1 MINVYSN
8 SERDGIISDLLPDL
22 TPLLDVMFMLIIFL
36 VLTNNAMQQVFDI
49 SLPDDKEDVLEV
61 LSENDTIKIT
71 IFAEEG
77 QWAINEQKFSDFS
90 NFKPALI
97 TAYNNSK
104 KKHVI
109 VFGDKSATI
118 DSLMELLTFM
128 RSEGIEAA
136 DMVMK

>member
-1 MINVYSN
+1 MINVNSN

-36 VLTNNAMQQVFDI
+36 VLTTNAMQQVFDI
-49 SLPDDKEDVLEV
+49 SLPEDKDDVLEV

-71 IFAEEG
+71 IFSEGG
-77 QWAINEQKFSDFS
+77 QWAINEQKFADFAD
-90 NFKPALI
+90 FKSKLV
-97 TAYNNSK
+97 TVYSSSK

-118 DSLMELLTFM
+118 DRLMELLTFM
-128 RSEGIEAA
+128 RSKGIEAA
-136 DMVMK
+136 DIVMK